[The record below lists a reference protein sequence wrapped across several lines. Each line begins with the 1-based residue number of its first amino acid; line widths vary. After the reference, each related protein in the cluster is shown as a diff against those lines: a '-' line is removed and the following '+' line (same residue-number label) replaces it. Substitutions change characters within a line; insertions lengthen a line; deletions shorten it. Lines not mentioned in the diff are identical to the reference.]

1 MTQKKV
7 QHEAIL
13 QKQVVQYL
21 RAILPQSIVAAI
33 PNGSQ
38 RTATG
43 KPANAIAG
51 LFPGFPDLA
60 VVLPRGQIIFFELKS
75 EKGRLS
81 EAQLSVHLKLQGLN
95 HSCAVVRSIDDVRN
109 ALNAWG
115 INTRE
120 SINGKSNKLD

>member
-7 QHEAIL
+7 QHESIL

-38 RTATG
+38 RTSSG
-43 KPANAIAG
+43 RPANAVPG
-51 LFPGFPDLA
+51 LLPGIPDLMVMLPKGR
-60 VVLPRGQIIFFELKS
+60 VVFFELKS
-75 EKGRLS
+75 EKGRVS
-81 EAQLSVHLKLQGLN
+81 DTQLAIHLKMHGLN
-95 HSCAVVRSIDDVRN
+95 HDVAIVRSIDDVRN
-109 ALNAWG
+109 ALNAWE

-120 SINGKSNKLD
+120 SIDGKSNNLD